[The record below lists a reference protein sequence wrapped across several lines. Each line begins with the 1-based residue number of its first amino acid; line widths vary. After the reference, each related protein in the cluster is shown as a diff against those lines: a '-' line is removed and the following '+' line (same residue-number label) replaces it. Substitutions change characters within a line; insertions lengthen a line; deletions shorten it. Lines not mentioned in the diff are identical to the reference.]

1 MKTVITRGFQPS
13 RIREGFASFP
23 IIPQSWKFD
32 RINCLPLKSTIP
44 IPMAFDKL
52 TPRSVEGVYQPMK
65 PIPGTLQE
73 GGAGFQTTHWTLVMR
88 ARETQSD
95 TSSQKALSDFC
106 QAYWP
111 PLYAFV
117 RHRGHASPEAQDL
130 VQGFF
135 AHLLEQNTLS
145 RADSEKG
152 KLRTFLLGSFQ
163 NFLFNE
169 YDRAH
174 ALKRGGGH
182 QIVSINDHLPE
193 AEVSIMGTMHLS
205 DSAAY
210 DVAWASQIVKRAW
223 QQLENAFEA
232 EGKKEWLEVLRPFVA
247 GGGKTPLN
255 QEEAAQKLGVPIATL
270 RTWLSRLRQRY
281 REALRTEVASTV
293 SDPADIDQ
301 ELHYLYQIL
310 MA

>member
-1 MKTVITRGFQPS
+1 
-13 RIREGFASFP
+13 
-23 IIPQSWKFD
+23 
-32 RINCLPLKSTIP
+32 
-44 IPMAFDKL
+44 
-52 TPRSVEGVYQPMK
+52 MK

-73 GGAGFQTTHWTLVMR
+73 GGASFHTTHWTLVLR
-88 ARETQSD
+88 ARETQSEK
-95 TSSQKALSDFC
+95 SSQEALSSFC

-135 AHLLEQNTLS
+135 AHLLEQKTLG
-145 RADSEKG
+145 RADQEKG
-152 KLRTFLLGSFQ
+152 KLRTFLLGSLQ

-169 YDRAH
+169 YDRAR

-182 QIVSINDHLPE
+182 QIVSIDDHLAE
-193 AEVSIMGTMHLS
+193 AEASMTHTRHLS
-205 DSAAY
+205 DSATY
-210 DVAWASQIVKRAW
+210 DLVWASTIVKRAW

-232 EGKKEWLEVLRPFVA
+232 EGKKEWFEVLRPFVA
-247 GGGKTPLN
+247 GGGETPLN
-255 QEEAAQKLGVPIATL
+255 QEEAATKLGIPIATL

-281 REALRTEVASTV
+281 RETLRAEVANTV
-293 SDPADIDQ
+293 SDPAEVDQ

-310 MA
+310 TA